1 AARAGM
7 ALLGSRRAGR
17 AARQPLQHASR
28 GAPRRRPVAVTFGIA
43 ARPPDGAPR
52 TRGSNR
58 RRRYALAGP
67 QPGAGT
73 VPPARA
79 ARRRP
84 PNAPGP
90 PGDEADGGRPRPPGR
105 SQAAAEPPQAPADPS
120 P

>member
-1 AARAGM
+1 RGAGG
-7 ALLGSRRAGR
+7 ALRN
-17 AARQPLQHASR
+17 PLQPGGGGRPGR
-28 GAPRRRPVAVTFGIA
+28 GRVAATFEIA
-43 ARPPDGAPR
+43 APPPDGAPR

-90 PGDEADGGRPRPPGR
+90 PGDEADGGRPRSPAR